1 MNRHKLKRLREMENK
16 KIKAVV
22 EQCGDGGFAAWSDA
36 VPGVYANGESEEE
49 VRNEFLSMMAEQ
61 AAYMEERSGVTP
73 DFKGAEVEF
82 TYALSDF
89 QK

>member
-1 MNRHKLKRLREMENK
+1 MKE

-22 EQCGDGGFAAWSDA
+22 EQCDDGSFAAWSDA

-49 VRNEFLSMMAEQ
+49 VRREFLSMMAEQ
-61 AAYMEERSGVTP
+61 ATYMEERSGVTP

-82 TYALSDF
+82 IYAPADF
-89 QK
+89 PK